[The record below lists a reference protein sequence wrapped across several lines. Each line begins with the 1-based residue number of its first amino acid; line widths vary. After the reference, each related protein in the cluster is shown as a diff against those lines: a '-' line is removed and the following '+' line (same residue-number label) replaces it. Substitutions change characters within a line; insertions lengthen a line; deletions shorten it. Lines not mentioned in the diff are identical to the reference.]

1 MTLVDLCNF
10 FDRSEIVDTQ
20 MDIDRD
26 YYVSVD
32 TIFTDGE
39 YKTTI
44 GTDGYLQITSV
55 HDATYLMFVDIE
67 HKIYLCIYK
76 YIPESKYKHILQR
89 LQLLKIAI
97 NKLNGTNNDEDDID
111 NVIEDLIDDDV
122 IDINNFAC
130 TECDNNHNFKFKRL
144 KTNPEII
151 CTKCNICYTE
161 YTLTPS
167 KYYKIASKKT
177 INFKSEKSSRSIH
190 IITE

>member
-26 YYVSVD
+26 YYVSID

-97 NKLNGTNNDEDDID
+97 DRLNGNSEEDDID
-111 NVIEDLIDDDV
+111 NVINGLIDDDV
-122 IDINNFAC
+122 IDINEFAC
-130 TECDNNHNFKFKRL
+130 IECGNKELQFRRL
-144 KTNPEII
+144 KTNSDII
-151 CTKCNICYTE
+151 CTKCDKCYTE
-161 YTLTPS
+161 YTFTPS
-167 KYYKIASKKT
+167 KYYKIASKKI
-177 INFKSEKSSRSIH
+177 INFKSEKSSRLIN
-190 IITE
+190 IITG